1 MTAGYG
7 TSEYGTGPWGVGAV
21 YAPENGGGRTFA
33 TGDRSV
39 RVVLSFEPQAQGST
53 LPGDALN
60 PKTWAIS
67 SLNDGRVLTPISV
80 VKVNATTFDILTLQM
95 LDNAKVSMQLRTIA
109 LRDVMGAPV
118 ATLTWTFPGS
128 QLVSNTTPQ
137 RQTTAAGLALR
148 DIANPPTPNSPV
160 GGTLEITS
168 SGDYKSVTGEA
179 LVRKLIIRRLI
190 SSKGDFFHLPN
201 YGAGLRVKD
210 TMANVDLRKL
220 SRELESQ
227 IMFEP
232 EVEAASVGLSYTAA
246 ASALVVQLKVK
257 LRQTGQEVSVS
268 MMVPSGT
275 LAF

>member
-7 TSEYGTGPWGVGAV
+7 TSEYGTGPWGMGAV
-21 YAPENGGGRTFA
+21 YAPADGGGRTFA
-33 TGDRSV
+33 TGDRTV
-39 RVVLSFEPQAQGST
+39 RVVLSFEPQAKGST

-67 SLNDGRVLTPISV
+67 SLNDGRVLTPLSV
-80 VKVNATTFDILTLQM
+80 VKVNSTTFDILTLQL
-95 LDNAKVSMQLRTIA
+95 LDNAKVPMQLRTTA

-118 ATLTWTFPGS
+118 ETLTWVFPGS

-137 RQTTAAGLALR
+137 RQTTAAGLAMR
-148 DIANPPTPNSPV
+148 DVANPPTPNSPV

-220 SRELESQ
+220 ARELEAQ
-227 IMFEP
+227 IKFEP